1 MDQYDCL
8 APSQIPYSENADLSV
23 WLSVSC
29 FEILV
34 ESQILQSNKMYSGIQ
49 FQNWIPEISY
59 GILSYI

>member
-8 APSQIPYSENADLSV
+8 ALSQIPYSENADLSV

-49 FQNWIPEISY
+49 FQN
-59 GILSYI
+59 